1 MTRKEIIA
9 HLTQKHQQFADA
21 ISSLN
26 DKDFTFSLKNEKW
39 TAGQQI
45 DHIYKSVSVLANGLR
60 FLPKWCIKLI
70 FGKANRP
77 SKSYEDLVKKYHLKL
92 EAGGRA
98 SSRFVPKTVEANE
111 KEAIIN
117 KTLNSVFRL
126 CKCIGNYS
134 EEELDQFILPH
145 PLLGKVTL
153 REMMY
158 FTIYHAEHHHS
169 ITKKNLQSRL
179 N

>member
-1 MTRKEIIA
+1 MTKKEIIT
-9 HLTQKHQQFADA
+9 HLTQRHQQFADY

-26 DKDFTFSLKNEKW
+26 DKDFTFSLSNEKW

-45 DHIYKSVSVLANGLR
+45 DHIFRGVSVLARGLL
-60 FLPKWCIKLI
+60 LPKWFIKLI

-92 EAGGRA
+92 ESGGRA
-98 SSRFVPKTVEANE
+98 SGRFIPKPVEAKE
-111 KEAIIN
+111 KQMMIN
-117 KTLNSVFRL
+117 KTLDSVSKL
-126 CKCIGNYS
+126 CKRLENYS
-134 EEELDQFILPH
+134 EQELDKFILPH

-158 FTIYHAEHHHS
+158 FTIYHVEHHYL
-169 ITKKNLQSRL
+169 ITKRDLTVNKK
-179 N
+179 